1 MIGALSP
8 WRSARPASTV
18 SQTWQEH
25 LRHTGVP
32 GGAYA
37 VITSQGTRE
46 RTASGVDGNGRPWTE
61 RTPTLWGSISK
72 PIAASV
78 ADAAISRGE
87 LRVTDPITEHLSLAD
102 CSAAQRVTVADLVH
116 HTSGVGAALTALDR
130 GSTRDATQVVHD
142 NARDLCP
149 TTDPGTY
156 RYSSANYLALA
167 AVLESATGRT
177 FPELLRSHL
186 GPTGATGL
194 VTGTDAAEAMPAGHR
209 VVAGQPV
216 ASATPYDESGLAYS
230 YLGGS
235 LTDLEDVAR
244 GFLGAAPA
252 LGSPTSDAGVATG
265 SPDRYGA
272 GWRIRDLPDGSHLA
286 WHSGTVPGYVTT
298 MMLWPE
304 RDLALVTL
312 QNASGVGQAE
322 SLLAG
327 PIRLATGLVPE
338 TTLTAQDASPLY
350 PGGLALLGGL
360 AVLTWAAA
368 LLRPSGSRLALLG
381 WIAAAVSVLA
391 LVATHLGT
399 GSVGGIP
406 WRQAWLWAPDAAGLA
421 AATGAAFLLGAARAL
436 SAGRASRTP
445 PSPRRGSPR
454 RGSLRAGVL

>member
-37 VITSQGTRE
+37 VVTSQGTRE

-216 ASATPYDESGLAYS
+216 ASATPYDESGLAYG

-265 SPDRYGA
+265 SPTDTAPA
-272 GWRIRDLPDGSHLA
+272 GGS
-286 WHSGTVPGYVTT
+286 
-298 MMLWPE
+298 
-304 RDLALVTL
+304 
-312 QNASGVGQAE
+312 
-322 SLLAG
+322 
-327 PIRLATGLVPE
+327 AT
-338 TTLTAQDASPLY
+338 Y
-350 PGGLALLGGL
+350 P
-360 AVLTWAAA
+360 T
-368 LLRPSGSRLALLG
+368 
-381 WIAAAVSVLA
+381 
-391 LVATHLGT
+391 
-399 GSVGGIP
+399 
-406 WRQAWLWAPDAAGLA
+406 
-421 AATGAAFLLGAARAL
+421 AATSRGTAARFPAT
-436 SAGRASRTP
+436 SR
-445 PSPRRGSPR
+445 R
-454 RGSLRAGVL
+454 